1 MESSKGSIIMT
12 GSNGGL
18 GCAIVRRIITTPEL
32 ARYHGIYLVRDA
44 SQAAALKSVLESAP
58 PSHSYEI
65 MSLEL
70 CRLVDVRDVAR
81 GLKARIAAEEIP
93 PIRALLLLAG
103 YTDAGLQ
110 LWTDEGFDVAFVSN
124 YLGHWL
130 LTMLLLESM
139 DREVGRVII
148 LGSSSYDVEHP
159 SHSFDGQYADEKWKL
174 FFRDDNLDAIA
185 HGTWSSNDDPTS
197 LARQAGTRRYCVA
210 KMCNVMMIAELQ
222 RRLDAD
228 PILHRLSAVGVDPAV
243 MGTGLLRRG
252 NWFVSVLMWPI
263 VIPLLAPLLTWLWP
277 NGEIRTTYKSSG
289 DVLAAAFEAGDR
301 LRGQFLNGSE
311 VMTVVPEAAD
321 ARKRRMVW
329 RDSAKY
335 AKLEE
340 QDTALTQWK

>member
-1 MESSKGSIIMT
+1 MEISKGSIVMT
-12 GSNGGL
+12 GANGGL
-18 GCAIVRRIITTPEL
+18 GCAIVQRIITTPEL
-32 ARYHGIYLVRDA
+32 VRYHCIYLARDA
-44 SQAAALKSVLESAP
+44 SQAAALKSVLASAP
-58 PSHSYEI
+58 PSHSFEI
-65 MSLEL
+65 LPLEL
-70 CRLVDVRDVAR
+70 CRLADVREVAR
-81 GLKARIAAEEIP
+81 GLKARIATGEVP

-130 LTMLLLESM
+130 LSMLLLESM
-139 DREVGRVII
+139 DREVGRAII

-174 FFRDDNLDAIA
+174 FFRDDNLDAIV

-197 LARQAGTRRYCVA
+197 LARQAGTRRYGVA

-228 PILHRLSAVGVDPAV
+228 AILHRLSAVGVDPAV

-277 NGEIRTTYKSSG
+277 NGEIRTTYKSAG

-329 RDSAKY
+329 RDSVKY

-340 QDTALTQWK
+340 QDTALAQWK